1 MDKIK
6 KILFKTL
13 FVILCVGTCFSS
25 IHNVHADPPVG
36 FSGTVEIPNTIKE
49 PDIAKIIEAS
59 LLWLL
64 GIAGSI
70 ALLMLIIAGIMYIT
84 SSGDEQKVVTAKKI
98 FNFTVMGLILVLL
111 SYSIIVVLR
120 DVLI

>member
-6 KILFKTL
+6 KTLFKAL
-13 FVILCVGTCFSS
+13 FVVLCVGTCFSI
-25 IHNVHADPPVG
+25 IHNVYAATTPG
-36 FSGTVEIPNTIKE
+36 FSGTVKIPNTIKE

-70 ALLMLIIAGIMYIT
+70 ALLMLVIAGIMYIT